1 MLIDVILIFLVLL
14 ISIFIGSVIF
24 WILLNKKFKFWQTI
38 KLYCVASAL
47 NKLLLTP
54 ALGYATMSWKLKSD
68 GFPLHRSLASFAVF
82 ELFSVLPWLISGF
95 YFGAKITL
103 KVPVFLIV
111 ILVLILLSVIF
122 KREAIIHFLKN
133 VLNYLKELKFGFLG
147 IIPLVITNV
156 ALGTIY
162 YFFLFKV
169 FGFSLKLLDILKVS
183 SVSFTLGYLSILPS
197 GLGVKEGSMIYL
209 LAKQGI
215 SLSSSTS
222 IAITDRL
229 LVTSLY
235 ASLGFLFG
243 ANIIKDEIKR
253 RFFRIR
259 NHSRA
264 IGKN

>member
-1 MLIDVILIFLVLL
+1 MIFYSILIFLTLNLSIL
-14 ISIFIGSVIF
+14 ISSSVL
-24 WILLNKKFKFWQTI
+24 WILLNRRI
-38 KLYCVASAL
+38 KLWQAIKLSCIITAL
-47 NKLLLTP
+47 NKLLLTGS
-54 ALGYATMSWKLKSD
+54 GYAVMSWKLKSD
-68 GFPLHRSLASFAVF
+68 DFPLHRSLASFAVF
-82 ELFSVLPWLISGF
+82 ELFSVLPWLILGF
-95 YFGAKITL
+95 YFGAKITI

-122 KREAIIHFLKN
+122 KREAIINFLKN
-133 VLNYLKELKFGFLG
+133 VLNYLKELKFGFIG
-147 IIPLVITNV
+147 IIPLVITNT
-156 ALGTIY
+156 ALGITY

-169 FGFSLKLLDILKVS
+169 FGFSLKLLDILKVV
-183 SVSFTLGYLSILPS
+183 SVSFTLGYLSIFPS

-215 SLSSSTS
+215 PLSSSAS

-229 LVTSLY
+229 LVTSFY

-253 RFFRIR
+253 RLIRIYD
-259 NHSRA
+259 HSRV